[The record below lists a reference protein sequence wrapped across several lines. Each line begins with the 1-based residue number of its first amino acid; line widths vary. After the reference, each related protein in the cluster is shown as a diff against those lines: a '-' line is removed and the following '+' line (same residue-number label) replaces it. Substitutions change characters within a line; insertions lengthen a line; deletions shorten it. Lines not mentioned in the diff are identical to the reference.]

1 MVPKVSLG
9 MPVYNGE
16 RHIEAA
22 LESIEAQTLED
33 FELIICDNCSNDGT
47 EGICRDFAAR
57 DSRIRYRRNARN
69 VGAAANYNLA
79 FELSRGKYFKWVAH
93 DDVCAPAHLGKCVE
107 AFEAGCED
115 VVLCYPKT
123 TLIDEYGRTIGDY
136 DEDPALPQQTPDWRL
151 AYLLSNLKQCNA
163 AHGLMRSEALGRTR
177 LIGSYFAS
185 DVVFLAELAL
195 IGKFKRLDEHLFY
208 RRIHPGASRRANRT
222 YSEVSAWFDPRKGK
236 GVVLPLSNLLVELV
250 RSIAR
255 SELSRA
261 AKTACLITLMEEW
274 VGRYWRQ
281 IGGEAKMG
289 SKAVLALLS
298 SRREEARRLASQV
311 CKALSIISYE

>member
-16 RHIEAA
+16 KHIEAA
-22 LESIEAQTLED
+22 LESILAQTFED
-33 FELIICDNCSNDGT
+33 FELIICDNCSDDGT
-47 EGICRDFAAR
+47 EEICRAFVAR
-57 DSRIRYRRNARN
+57 ESRIRYRRNVRN
-69 VGAAANYNLA
+69 VGAAANYNLT
-79 FELSRGKYFKWVAH
+79 FELSCGKYFKWFAH
-93 DDVCAPAHLGKCVE
+93 DDVCAPAHLDKCVE
-107 AFEAGCED
+107 ALEGGTED

-136 DEDPALPQQTPDWRL
+136 DEDPVLPQQTPDWRL
-151 AYLLSNLKQCNA
+151 AYLLGNLKQCNA
-163 AHGLMRSEALGRTR
+163 AHGLMRSDALRRTR

-195 IGKFKRLDEHLFY
+195 IGKFKRIDEHLFY

-222 YSEVSAWFDPRKGK
+222 YSAVSAWFNPSKRN
-236 GVVLPLSNLLVELV
+236 GVVLPLSNLLLELV
-250 RSIAR
+250 RSITR

-261 AKTACLITLMEEW
+261 AKAACLVTVFEEW

-281 IGGEAKMG
+281 IGGEAKIG
-289 SKAVLALLS
+289 LRALS
-298 SRREEARRLASQV
+298 RAFSARREEPRRLASAAS
-311 CKALSIISYE
+311 KALSTISYE